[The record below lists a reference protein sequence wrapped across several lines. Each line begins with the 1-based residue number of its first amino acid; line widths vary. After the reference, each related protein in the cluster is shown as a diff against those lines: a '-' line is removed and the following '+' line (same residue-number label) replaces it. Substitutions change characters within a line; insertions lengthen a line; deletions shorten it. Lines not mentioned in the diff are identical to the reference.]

1 MFTGIVEEIGT
12 IRQVEKGRHSAV
24 LHISASEILTDI
36 HIGDSIAVNGVCL
49 TVTAVH
55 ANGFAA
61 DAMHETLNRTTLA
74 ALKNGS
80 HVNLERAMAAN
91 GRFGGHI
98 VAGHVDG
105 VGTID
110 KLQQDDTAIW
120 YTIKA
125 EPPILRYI
133 IEKGSVAVDGISLT
147 VARVSPDRFAV
158 SVIPHTV
165 RVTVLGERREGDKVN
180 LENDMVGKYVEKLLC
195 KDTANDSIAG
205 RPQST
210 LTREFLSKCGY

>member
-12 IRQVEKGRHSAV
+12 IRQIEMGRHSAV
-24 LHISASEILTDI
+24 LHIDAKEMLTDI

-49 TVTAVH
+49 TVTALR
-55 ANGFAA
+55 ADGFAA

-80 HVNLERAMAAN
+80 HINLERAMAAD

-105 VGTID
+105 VGTIV
-110 KLQQDDTAIW
+110 KLQRDDTAVW
-120 YTIKA
+120 YTVQA
-125 EPPILRYI
+125 PPTIMRYI
-133 IEKGSVAVDGISLT
+133 IEKGSIAVDGISLT
-147 VARVSPDRFAV
+147 VAKVSEDSFSV

-165 RVTVLGERREGDKVN
+165 RVTVLGERKTGDKVN
-180 LENDMVGKYVEKLLC
+180 LENDMIGKYVEKLLG
-195 KDTANDSIAG
+195 KDAAAEAT
-205 RPQST
+205 QSA
-210 LTREFLSKCGY
+210 LTREFLIKHGY